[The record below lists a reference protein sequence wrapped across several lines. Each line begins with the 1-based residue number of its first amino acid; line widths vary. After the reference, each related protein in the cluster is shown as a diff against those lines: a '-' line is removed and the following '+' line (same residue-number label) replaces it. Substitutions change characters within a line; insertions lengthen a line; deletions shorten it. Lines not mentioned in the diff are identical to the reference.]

1 MIKFY
6 YNNIELNLLNSTFLT
21 FSKLYGCSTILSNI
35 LYKRFELVKTHVFLK
50 NQIVWIY
57 LFLTQLLPNVV
68 SIKMVYLYNLLLLD
82 KSLSYQTF
90 RHLFNLPVNGQ
101 RTWGG
106 GKSIRLVQSELYKYK
121 FKKYNKF
128 TNNNNILYMAELIN
142 LLWKI
147 QYNYE
152 WRYSVKYFTKLPWY
166 IQKKKKC
173 IGVTAMA
180 NKRIDSFFKWKFVL
194 AKKPKSNRRKK
205 IINKNLLT
213 SGFTIGFTLL
223 NKRNFI

>member
-6 YNNIELNLLNSTFLT
+6 YNNIEINLLTSTYRT
-21 FSKLYGCSTILSNI
+21 FSKLYGCSNMLATL
-35 LYKRFELVKTHVFLK
+35 LYTRFELIKSHIFLK
-50 NQIVWIY
+50 NQIIWVY
-57 LFLTQLLPNVV
+57 MFLTKLLPNVV
-68 SIKMVYLYNLLLLD
+68 SIKMLYLYNLLLLD
-82 KSLSYQTF
+82 KSMSYKTF

-106 GKSIRLVQSELYKYK
+106 GKSIRLAQSELYKYK

-128 TNNNNILYMAELIN
+128 TNNNNILFMAEIVN

-173 IGVTAMA
+173 IGVTSMA
-180 NKRIDSFFKWKFVL
+180 YRRVDSFFKWKFVL
-194 AKKPKSNRRKK
+194 AKKPKSNKRKK

-213 SGFTIGFTLL
+213 SGFLVGFTLF
-223 NKRNFI
+223 NKKNFI

>member
-1 MIKFY
+1 MVKFF
-6 YNNIELNLLNSTFLT
+6 YNNVEINLLNNSLKIFT
-21 FSKLYGCSTILSNI
+21 KLYGCSNTLYLNI
-35 LYKRFELVKTHVFLK
+35 LTRFEFNCKTVIPK
-50 NQIVWIY
+50 NQIMWLYTFIIQ
-57 LFLTQLLPNVV
+57 FIPNIV
-68 SIKMVYLYNLLLLD
+68 SIKMIYTHNLILLD
-82 KSLSYQTF
+82 QSLSYKTF

-106 GKSIRLVQSELYKYK
+106 GKSIKIVQSELYKYK

-128 TNNNNILYMAELIN
+128 TNNNNTLFMAEIIN
-142 LLWKI
+142 LLWKL

-152 WRYSVKYFTKLPWY
+152 WQHSVKYFTKLPWY

-180 NKRIDSFFKWKFVL
+180 NRRVDSFFKWKFVL
-194 AKKPKSNRRKK
+194 AKKPKSNKRKK

-213 SGFTIGFTLL
+213 SGFVVGFTLS